1 MKNTVATVTI
11 DKSAMISMSVSLTII
26 HYHSNLSVL
35 SCVWNVW
42 LWRPNSVHFL
52 TPSDPKFSV

>member
-35 SCVWNVW
+35 SCV
-42 LWRPNSVHFL
+42 
-52 TPSDPKFSV
+52 